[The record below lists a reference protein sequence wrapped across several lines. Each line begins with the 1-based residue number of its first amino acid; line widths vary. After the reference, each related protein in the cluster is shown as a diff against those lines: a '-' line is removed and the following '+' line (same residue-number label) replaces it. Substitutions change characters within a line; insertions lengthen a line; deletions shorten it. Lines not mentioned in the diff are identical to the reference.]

1 MATRIRLKRMGAKKK
16 PVYRIDVFDGRA
28 PRDGKSIETVGTY
41 DPRAEDAGEKT
52 TLKRDRVVYWLDKG
66 AKPTVTVQNIFKK
79 NGIHV

>member
-1 MATRIRLKRMGAKKK
+1 MGAKKK
-16 PVYRIDVFDGRA
+16 PVYRIDVFDARS

-41 DPRAEDAGEKT
+41 DPRAENAGEKT